1 MYIKWSSSREMLPQ
15 KRNFSID
22 RTDRGEG
29 RIYDRS
35 GRGGRKEGR
44 KERWERG
51 RMAGCVRWKIPICS
65 AVPQDQSLR
74 RWRCSVSWT
83 ILHSGTGIMRGLI
96 GRSSTSNRNTR
107 DGCNLQGKWSRNS
120 SPSERRVL
128 HCVACCIVA
137 LISAEPRESLRE
149 T

>member
-1 MYIKWSSSREMLPQ
+1 MQLMRAFRCIHVYMLVYIYIYVYTPKKILYLYE
-15 KRNFSID
+15 I
-22 RTDRGEG
+22 RTYIYIYMCNGVPLERCCPKEKLSVRGEG

-35 GRGGRKEGR
+35 GKKEGVSD
-44 KERWERG
+44 G
-51 RMAGCVRWKIPICS
+51 REGGWQGVFDGKYLFAP

-107 DGCNLQGKWSRNS
+107 DGCNLQGK
-120 SPSERRVL
+120 
-128 HCVACCIVA
+128 
-137 LISAEPRESLRE
+137 
-149 T
+149 